1 MVKFFNILFKSYS
14 FRKRLREMQ
23 WNRAVLYFTLC
34 RVIMFYYHWHT
45 DIPGHKAFSVF
56 KASLRPLAIN
66 TGHPGSLR
74 RNVRQNH
81 PASQLAAIG
90 QRINHKYNKEKI
102 QRHSWSAGRPKGFT
116 MACGNSHSDYMD
128 NFLWIIATMPTAWR
142 ISDVRP
148 GDICKRLS
156 WELPVFYNIFIF

>member
-81 PASQLAAIG
+81 PASQLATIG
-90 QRINHKYNKEKI
+90 QRINHKNTASQLI
-102 QRHSWSAGRPKGFT
+102 SRTAKGLT

-128 NFLWIIATMPTAWR
+128 NFLWIIATMPSAWR
-142 ISDVRP
+142 ISNVRP